1 MFISIKRKFS
11 SALLNTLI
19 FLSFILCC
27 YLGMQVLDLYQQYQK
42 AARLQS
48 YLSELEDLIGNTNK
62 LQSGAEGVLDN
73 FQLVKSVMSD
83 SLKIDLKH
91 DK

>member
-1 MFISIKRKFS
+1 
-11 SALLNTLI
+11 
-19 FLSFILCC
+19 
-27 YLGMQVLDLYQQYQK
+27 MQVLDLYQQYQK